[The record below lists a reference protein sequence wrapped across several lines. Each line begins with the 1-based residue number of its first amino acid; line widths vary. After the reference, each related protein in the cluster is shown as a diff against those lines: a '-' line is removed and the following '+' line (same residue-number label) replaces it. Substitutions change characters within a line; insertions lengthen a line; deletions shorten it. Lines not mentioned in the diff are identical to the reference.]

1 MREGMKEVMEG
12 ETVTITEMTT
22 IMGVIIGLM
31 IERDENEEMTSEIS
45 EILEIE
51 MIEMIEFVGIK
62 TEKGLM
68 IVEDMKIEKTNLMIE
83 MKDSTRETQ
92 DMMTVRGMMTII
104 DTIIEIVGDHH
115 QVNSV
120 VVQEGWEMNEG
131 MTIEMSQEIE
141 EKEEIEDLIE
151 ENNVKIK

>member
-12 ETVTITEMTT
+12 ETVTITEMMT

-31 IERDENEEMTSEIS
+31 IERDENEEMTSEIGV
-45 EILEIE
+45 ILEIE

-83 MKDSTRETQ
+83 MKDSTTETQ

-104 DTIIEIVGDHH
+104 DTMIEIVGDHH
-115 QVNSV
+115 QVNSE
-120 VVQEGWEMNEG
+120 VVQEG
-131 MTIEMSQEIE
+131 
-141 EKEEIEDLIE
+141 
-151 ENNVKIK
+151 